1 MEETTKRNYDEGF
14 IDPSQ
19 MKNGQAEYKFLSFH
33 GNGMELFKINIVNLL
48 LSLVTLGLY
57 YPWAKATRL
66 KYVYS
71 NTEFKNSRFSFNG
84 TGKEMFK
91 GFLKVYIG
99 IVILYGALIYAQT
112 TGDQTLILSTLGVFY
127 LVLIL
132 LIPFAIHGAL
142 KYRMSRSSWRSIRFG
157 YRGKAL
163 EFFKKYI
170 GGFLLSIVTL
180 GIYGSWFTIDIYRYM
195 YGNMRFG
202 DIEMKYKG
210 DGGDYFIL
218 NLKGMILT
226 ILTCYIYLFWYQK
239 DIFEYHTKNTEFI
252 QNGKSI
258 PLNTHVTGP
267 DFIELLLINGLL
279 LVFTLGL
286 AAPWVYCRTIE
297 FYLQHTLMVGD
308 IDENALQQTEA
319 KYTNATGDE
328 MLDSTD
334 MDLGILDF

>member
-14 IDPSQ
+14 INPSQ
-19 MKNGQAEYKFLSFH
+19 MNGTPEYKFLSFH
-33 GNGMELFKINIVNLL
+33 GNGMDLFKINIVNLL

-71 NTEFKNSRFSFNG
+71 HTEFKKSRFSFLG

-91 GFLKVYIG
+91 GFIKVYIG

-112 TGDQTLILSTLGVFY
+112 TGDQTLIFSTLGVFY

-157 YRGKAL
+157 YRGKAM

-170 GGFLLSIVTL
+170 GGFLLTLVTL

-202 DIEMKYKG
+202 DVEMKYKG

-226 ILTCYIYLFWYQK
+226 VLTCYIYLFWYQK

-252 QNGKSI
+252 QNGKTI

-267 DFIELLLINGLL
+267 DFIELILINGLL

-286 AAPWVYCRTIE
+286 AAPWVQCRTIE

-308 IDENALQQTEA
+308 LDENALQQTEA
-319 KYTNATGDE
+319 KYTNATGED
-328 MLDSTD
+328 MLDSAD